1 MEVEFMISVQIT
13 TKDMPVSAALEA
25 HIRKKIQKLSQ
36 YYSRITSCRVVVDLP
51 QKHKHQGKLYN
62 VRIDVTVPGKEFV
75 VTKKQNEDV
84 YVALRDAFH
93 ALNRQI
99 EEHARKRQ
107 GHVKAHHNTM
117 HGHVARLIAEEGY
130 GFINGTDGHEYYFSV
145 TNVGYPDFK
154 QLCIGDAVEYIAQ
167 PMSDGRQ
174 AHRVLRER
182 HNNHIVA
189 A

>member
-1 MEVEFMISVQIT
+1 MIAVQIT
-13 TKDMPVSAALEA
+13 TRDIPVSTALDS
-25 HIRKKIQKLSQ
+25 HIRRKIEKLSQ
-36 YYSRITSCRVVVDLP
+36 YYDRITSCRVIIDFC

-62 VRIDVTVPGKEFV
+62 VRLDVTVPGKEFV

-84 YVALRDAFH
+84 YIALRDAFL

-99 EEHARKRQ
+99 EEHARKRH
-107 GHVKAHHNTM
+107 GRVKAHNGTM
-117 HGHVARLIAEEGY
+117 HGHVARLVAEEGY
-130 GFINGTDGHEYYFSV
+130 GFIDGIDGHEYYFSM

-182 HNNHIVA
+182 HNNHVVTA
-189 A
+189 